1 MRCTGWRSKVVSR
14 KVLVTHGGSGQS
26 RGTVS
31 TVRAL
36 ASDGWKPTVTVSG
49 SLSMA
54 AASRFCSARI
64 KVPYAGTDGYPE
76 AVMEEYESGSYA
88 ALIPTSDVALVALK
102 FPVRHLM
109 DKVECARAAV
119 AAGLSVPPSQTFGS
133 RGELLAAASELE
145 YPVVIKPALKRYA
158 ATRVDSPGQLPKAL
172 KEEGPVIVQPYLSD
186 KLRAVV
192 GLMWDGEMRA
202 AVHLDYVRVWPMP
215 CGTTAS
221 AVTVPPDEKTEAGL
235 LKLLSGYNGIF
246 HAEFAGDYLLDLNPR
261 VHGTLP
267 LALGAGVNL
276 PALYCRVTTG
286 GSIPAVRGEPG
297 RFFRWMEGDFRSVL
311 TNVRQ
316 GRMDPRAALR
326 AVRPHRG
333 TIHSYESLSDP
344 GPMLARLAFALRRPW
359 PGRKKAPPPV

>member
-1 MRCTGWRSKVVSR
+1 MGWRPRAVSKR
-14 KVLVTHGGSGQS
+14 VLVTHGGSGQS

-36 ASDGWKPTVTVSG
+36 AADGWKPTVTISG

-54 AASRFCSARI
+54 AASRYCAARI

-76 AVMEEYESGSYA
+76 AVMEEFERGSYA
-88 ALIPTSDVALVALK
+88 AIIPTSDVALVALK

-109 DKVECARAAV
+109 DKVECAKAAV
-119 AAGLSVPPSQTFGS
+119 AAGLSVPPSQTFP
-133 RGELLAAASELE
+133 RTGELVAAAHELD
-145 YPVVIKPALKRYA
+145 YPVVTKPALKRYA
-158 ATRVDSPGQLPKAL
+158 AARVDSAAQLPKAL

-192 GLMWDGEMRA
+192 GLMWEGELRA
-202 AVHLDYVRVWPMP
+202 AVYLDYLRVWPMP

-221 AVTVPPDEKTEAGL
+221 AVTVSPDEKTEAGL
-235 LKLLSGYNGIF
+235 LRLLAGYNGIF

-276 PALYCRVTTG
+276 PASYCRLLTG
-286 GSIPAVRGEPG
+286 GSVPTVRGEPG
-297 RFFRWMEGDFRSVL
+297 RFFRWMEGDYRSVL
-311 TNVRQ
+311 TNLRQ
-316 GRMDPRAALR
+316 GRIDAGAALR
-326 AVRPHRG
+326 AVAPHRG
-333 TIHSYESLSDP
+333 AIHSYESLSDP
-344 GPMLARLAFALRRPW
+344 GPMLARIAFGLRRPW

>member
-1 MRCTGWRSKVVSR
+1 MSR
-14 KVLVTHGGSGQS
+14 RVLVTHGGSGQS

-54 AASRFCSARI
+54 AASRFCAARI
-64 KVPYAGTDGYPE
+64 NVPYAGTDGYPE
-76 AVMEEYESGSYA
+76 AVMEEFDRGSYA
-88 ALIPTSDVALVALK
+88 AIIPTSDVALVALK

-109 DKVECARAAV
+109 DKVECAKAAV

-133 RGELLAAASELE
+133 TGELLSAAHQLD
-145 YPVVIKPALKRYA
+145 YPVVIKPALKRYSA
-158 ATRVDSPGQLPKAL
+158 ARVDSAAQLPKAL

-186 KLRAVV
+186 RLRAVV
-192 GLMWDGEMRA
+192 GLMWEGELRA

-221 AVTVPPDEKTEAGL
+221 AVTVSPDEDTEAGL
-235 LKLLSGYNGIF
+235 LRLLAGYNGIF

-276 PALYCRVTTG
+276 PASYCRLVTG
-286 GSIPAVRGEPG
+286 GAVATVRGRPG

-311 TNVRQ
+311 TNLRQ
-316 GRMDPRAALR
+316 GRMDAGA
-326 AVRPHRG
+326 AVRALAPHRG